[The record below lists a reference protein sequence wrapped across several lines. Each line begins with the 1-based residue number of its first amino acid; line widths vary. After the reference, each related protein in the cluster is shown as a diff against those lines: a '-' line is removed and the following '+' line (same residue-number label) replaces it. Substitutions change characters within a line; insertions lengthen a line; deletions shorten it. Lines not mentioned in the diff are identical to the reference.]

1 MDVRALKALEVMKSY
16 HDCDLT
22 LSAELLSVIREHYS
36 IPSEYILHASALGQ
50 CPYDS
55 LPSGFS
61 ISIDALEARLRF
73 LPSPCDRGVSHM
85 VNLNLVHVREEMCSA
100 QPGVDGKDYHVVRMI
115 NLPEHDPNAPLE
127 MHLSPLTH
135 GTWIW
140 QDETASVK
148 YAWGL

>member
-85 VNLNLVHVREEMCSA
+85 VNLNLVHGMSNMGGRCPSSAATALVR
-100 QPGVDGKDYHVVRMI
+100 PVGVPSPP
-115 NLPEHDPNAPLE
+115 PEVQE
-127 MHLSPLTH
+127 
-135 GTWIW
+135 I
-140 QDETASVK
+140 
-148 YAWGL
+148 